1 MSTNKVLD
9 INGTQYVN
17 GLEDPDVSNI
27 FVISGNSMN
36 YSWSKT
42 DDGTGIVVWNNDT
55 KEPDILLNI
64 DYIAFSDGY
73 VTANNDGTF
82 SFVNEIDEV
91 PNEPD
96 ANKIHN
102 ETGTQYVHGTAGKD
116 TFVIDGNS
124 SDYNWDKTEDGT
136 GTVVWNIASGEPD
149 ILCDVENI
157 QFTDSLIDLAQQP
170 CSYQD
175 PSDGHDANLI
185 YDKPGTEFVHGTTDK
200 DIFVVDGNSSDYNWD
215 KTEDGTGT
223 VVWNIASGEP
233 DILWDVECIQ
243 FNDGVIDLTAQPSS
257 HQDPSGGDDANLIYN
272 EAGTQFING
281 TTDKDTFVI
290 NGKQEEYNWNP
301 TEDGT
306 GTVIWN
312 VATGEHDILWGVEC
326 IKFTDNTIELAETP
340 HYCLPGTENNSSIGD
355 RVWLDANGNGV
366 QDAGEN
372 GLENVTVQLKNE
384 NGTVVSTQQ
393 TDVSGNYLFDNLAAG
408 TYSIGVVAPNGFEFT
423 TIDAN
428 GNSVD
433 GSDSDI
439 NATTGMS
446 ANVVLGENEHNTTID
461 AGLVPETADPKS
473 AIGDR
478 VWLDANK
485 NGLQE
490 TGEAGVSGVTV
501 QLKDANGA
509 VISTQQTDANG
520 DYLFTNLAA
529 GTYSVGVVA
538 PDGFDFTGQDALN
551 NGIDTLDSDIN
562 VTTGMS
568 QNVVLGENETN
579 LTIDAG
585 LVEEPGPKNSLG
597 DYIWLDENKNGIQ
610 EAGEAGIGGVS
621 VQLKDQNGMV
631 LENTVTAADGSYQF
645 DNLDDGTYSVGV
657 VAPDGFDFTGQDALN
672 NGIDILDSDID
683 ATTGMSHQVSLAG
696 GENDPTIDGGLV
708 EIPVATSSLGDK
720 VWFDANKNGVQDADE
735 MGVGDITVQLKDGD
749 NNVLDSQVTA
759 VDGSYLFDNLEA
771 GDYSVGFVAPDGAQF
786 TEQNAFGNNADTIDS
801 DVNVTTGMT
810 DVITLGENEQN
821 LTVDAGLLGPIVH
834 ADGTIWGDP
843 HFVGADGGKFDVHGE
858 HGKYYNIL
866 SDSGLQV
873 NARFGNWGNNGA
885 TIMSEFGLVVDGEE
899 IAFNRAG
906 QLYIDG
912 ETTSK
917 DGSYLDG
924 SVVKKGNSVTVSTD
938 EYDITMYIK
947 SGSIGTYLNFDFAS
961 DNVAADGV
969 LPHGIW
975 GQTADGDGIARNGDT
990 GASAQGGGAIEDADG
1005 NITARGDK
1013 QAYKIYEVDG
1023 LFDTTFAHHN
1033 INLRTPIALDLNG
1046 DGEIGVTG
1054 ETSSHEKDANAEI
1067 GQTVEFDI
1075 DADGKLDNIEWFD
1088 GSGDGILIDNRD
1100 GNAATIW
1107 MVHVCLVMRAAN
1119 MPMAMT
1125 SLPRSMKMTMASLMA
1140 KSLPAWNFGSMMA
1153 MQLSRRAKSRPLMIM
1168 ILSKYRRRWKSTMTK
1183 RVAN

>member
-1 MSTNKVLD
+1 MSINKILD
-9 INGTQYVN
+9 TSGTQYVN
-17 GLEDPDVSNI
+17 GLVDPDVSNI
-27 FVISGNSMN
+27 FVISSQSSD
-36 YSWSKT
+36 YSWSKSE
-42 DDGTGIVVWNNDT
+42 DGTGIVVWDNAT
-55 KEPDILLNI
+55 KEPDILWNI

-73 VTANNDGTF
+73 VKANDNGTF
-82 SFVNEIDEV
+82 SFVNEIDGDTMQD
-91 PNEPD
+91 PQGS
-96 ANKIHN
+96 NKIHD
-102 ETGTQYVHGTAGKD
+102 EAGTQYVHGTAGKD
-116 TFVIDGNS
+116 DFVINGNS
-124 SDYNWDKTEDGT
+124 SDYSW
-136 GTVVWNIASGEPD
+136 S
-149 ILCDVENI
+149 
-157 QFTDSLIDLAQQP
+157 
-170 CSYQD
+170 
-175 PSDGHDANLI
+175 
-185 YDKPGTEFVHGTTDK
+185 
-200 DIFVVDGNSSDYNWD
+200 

-243 FNDGVIDLTAQPSS
+243 FNDGVIDLAAQPSS

-290 NGKQEEYNWNP
+290 NGKQQEYNWNP
-301 TEDGT
+301 TVDGT

-326 IKFTDNTIELAETP
+326 IKFTDNTIELAEAP
-340 HYCLPGTENNSSIGD
+340 HYCPPGTGNN
-355 RVWLDANGNGV
+355 
-366 QDAGEN
+366 
-372 GLENVTVQLKNE
+372 
-384 NGTVVSTQQ
+384 
-393 TDVSGNYLFDNLAAG
+393 
-408 TYSIGVVAPNGFEFT
+408 
-423 TIDAN
+423 
-428 GNSVD
+428 
-433 GSDSDI
+433 
-439 NATTGMS
+439 
-446 ANVVLGENEHNTTID
+446 
-461 AGLVPETADPKS
+461 S

-490 TGEAGVSGVTV
+490 TGEAGVGGVTV

-1100 GNAATIW
+1100 GNAATD
-1107 MVHVCLVMRAAN
+1107 MDGSRLFGDEGGKYANGYDKLAALDEN
-1119 MPMAMT
+1119 DDGVLNGEELAGLELWVDDGDAIVEEGEIQTLDDHDIVEISTQMEIHHDKEGRELMQSSAKT
-1125 SLPRSMKMTMASLMA
+1125 SDGEK
-1140 KSLPAWNFGSMMA
+1140 
-1153 MQLSRRAKSRPLMIM
+1153 
-1168 ILSKYRRRWKSTMTK
+1168 ILSEDVWFAGQGQSINDEVEAIELT
-1183 RVAN
+1183 VDPALEQQVESA